1 MFRRA
6 APVYASLR
14 SCPSYREYARV
25 DKVDK
30 VDKTTRE
37 ERPNQFLRGDR
48 DNLRQGEI
56 LEKLEEE
63 NEEDAG
69 KLLDHWLGELNSLGQ
84 VKIWNTTKSPFS
96 LRIRRLRVE
105 TKERIKNKAVKVLA
119 DRRDRIT
126 GGH

>member
-1 MFRRA
+1 M
-6 APVYASLR
+6 YASLR
-14 SCPSYREYARV
+14 SCPSYREYSRV
-25 DKVDK
+25 DKVDR

-37 ERPNQFLRGDR
+37 ERPNQFLRGNG
-48 DNLRQGEI
+48 DNLRQGGI

-84 VKIWNTTKSPFS
+84 VEICNTTKSLFS
-96 LRIRRLRVE
+96 RRIRGLRVE
-105 TKERIKNKAVKVLA
+105 TKESMKNKAVKVLA

-126 GGH
+126 GGL

>member
-1 MFRRA
+1 M
-6 APVYASLR
+6 YASLR

-25 DKVDK
+25 DKVDR

-37 ERPNQFLRGDR
+37 ERPNQFLRGDEE
-48 DNLRQGEI
+48 NLIRQSEI
-56 LEKLEEE
+56 MEKLEEE

-84 VKIWNTTKSPFS
+84 VEICNTTKSLFS
-96 LRIRRLRVE
+96 LRIRRWRVE
-105 TKERIKNKAVKVLA
+105 TKQSIKNKAVKVLA

-126 GGH
+126 GGL

>member
-1 MFRRA
+1 M
-6 APVYASLR
+6 YASLR

-25 DKVDK
+25 DKVDR
-30 VDKTTRE
+30 VDKATGE
-37 ERPNQFLRGDR
+37 ERPNQFLRGDEE
-48 DNLRQGEI
+48 NLIRQSEI

-84 VKIWNTTKSPFS
+84 GEICNTTKSLFS
-96 LRIRRLRVE
+96 LRIRRWRVE
-105 TKERIKNKAVKVLA
+105 TKESMKNKAVKVLA

-126 GGH
+126 GGL

>member
-1 MFRRA
+1 M
-6 APVYASLR
+6 YASLR

-25 DKVDK
+25 DKVDR
-30 VDKTTRE
+30 VDKATGE
-37 ERPNQFLRGDR
+37 ERPNQFLRGDEE
-48 DNLRQGEI
+48 NLIRQSEI

-84 VKIWNTTKSPFS
+84 VEICNTTKSLFS
-96 LRIRRLRVE
+96 LRIRRWRVE
-105 TKERIKNKAVKVLA
+105 TKESMKNKAVKVLA

-126 GGH
+126 GGL

>member
-1 MFRRA
+1 M
-6 APVYASLR
+6 YASLR

-30 VDKTTRE
+30 VDRVDKTTRE
-37 ERPNQFLRGDR
+37 ERPNQFLREDR
-48 DNLRQGEI
+48 DKPRQGDI

-84 VKIWNTTKSPFS
+84 VEMCNTTKSPFS
-96 LRIRRLRVE
+96 LRIRRWRVE
-105 TKERIKNKAVKVLA
+105 TKESMKNKAVKVLA

-126 GGH
+126 GGL

>member
-1 MFRRA
+1 M
-6 APVYASLR
+6 YASLR

-25 DKVDK
+25 DKVDRVDRVDK
-30 VDKTTRE
+30 VDKTTGE
-37 ERPNQFLRGDR
+37 ERPNQFLRGDE

-84 VKIWNTTKSPFS
+84 VKICNTTKSLFS

-126 GGH
+126 GGL

>member
-1 MFRRA
+1 M
-6 APVYASLR
+6 YASLR

-84 VKIWNTTKSPFS
+84 VKICNTTKSPYS

-105 TKERIKNKAVKVLA
+105 TKESIKNKAVKVLA

-126 GGH
+126 GGL

>member
-1 MFRRA
+1 M
-6 APVYASLR
+6 YASLR

-25 DKVDK
+25 DKVDR

-37 ERPNQFLRGDR
+37 ERPNQFLRGDEE
-48 DNLRQGEI
+48 NLIRQSEI
-56 LEKLEEE
+56 MEKLEEE

-84 VKIWNTTKSPFS
+84 VEICNTAKSLFS
-96 LRIRRLRVE
+96 LRIRRWRVE
-105 TKERIKNKAVKVLA
+105 TEESMKNKAVKVLA

-126 GGH
+126 GGL

>member
-1 MFRRA
+1 M
-6 APVYASLR
+6 YASLR

-30 VDKTTRE
+30 VDRVDKTTGE

-84 VKIWNTTKSPFS
+84 VEICNTTKSLFS
-96 LRIRRLRVE
+96 RRIRRLRVE
-105 TKERIKNKAVKVLA
+105 TKESIKNKAVKVLA

-126 GGH
+126 GGL